1 MPPADASRICQSAPR
16 LELRC
21 LGHTYDP
28 MVSRARTIL
37 EAFPLGMPQD
47 THGPCDPRS
56 INLRGLGAC
65 IGNSRRHCLAAHV
78 SGQGGVANEACLA
91 GRVAHLPAWIAP
103 LLSSGLRGQGC

>member
-1 MPPADASRICQSAPR
+1 MPPADASRICQSAPH

-28 MVSRARTIL
+28 MVSIARTIL
-37 EAFPLGMPQD
+37 EALPIGMPRD

-56 INLRGLGAC
+56 GNLRGLGAC
-65 IGNSRRHCLAAHV
+65 IGNSRRPCLAAHV
-78 SGQGGVANEACLA
+78 SGQGGVANESRMAVI
-91 GRVAHLPAWIAP
+91 VAHLPALIAP